1 MTLARSNKEVLT
13 ADRPAARK
21 HARRTAKKQAEESAD
36 AQRARNT
43 TYLQQAQ
50 AYEID
55 TGDSP
60 NVLRAKRRWLH
71 EESKPLRDLGK
82 PFRELRNLYSKRN
95 ITKPKAMR
103 PKFDDLS
110 DAAKELNRRLENAL
124 AREPRSG
131 AHAGDASSAAV
142 SDNAGAM
149 SSPRIPPRP

>member
-1 MTLARSNKEVLT
+1 MTLVRSNKEIRT
-13 ADRPAARK
+13 ADRAAARRY
-21 HARRTAKKQAEESAD
+21 ARRIAKKQAEESAD
-36 AQRARNT
+36 AAHARNT

-82 PFRELRNLYSKRN
+82 PFRELRDLYSKRN

-110 DAAKELNRRLENAL
+110 DAAKELNRRLEDAL
-124 AREPRSG
+124 AREPQSG
-131 AHAGDASSAAV
+131 AHAGV
-142 SDNAGAM
+142 SNNAGEM
-149 SSPRIPPRP
+149 STPRILLLDEIPY